1 MQYRKLGKSDLTVSS
16 VVLGCMTFTGDGN
29 WGPQD
34 EKDSIDTI
42 RAALDA
48 GITAFDTAESYAA
61 GLTEQILGKGLGK
74 DRRRVA
80 IFSKVAATHL
90 DYNGVI
96 ASCEATLRRIGTDY
110 LDLYQIH
117 WPSKTVPIEETLGA
131 LQRLKEDGKI
141 REIGVSNF
149 GPGDLDAVI
158 ANGTVV
164 SNQMGYN
171 LLFRGIEYDVLPKCR
186 ENGIGVLTYSSLA
199 QGLLTGKYK
208 TPDDFPVGRART
220 KLFSGSRPGAK
231 HGGVGCEEAAFRAI
245 DRIREI
251 SCEIGE
257 EMSNVALAWI
267 LAQKGISAVIAG
279 GRTAAQALANAKAA
293 DLTLSPDVVA
303 ALGDATE
310 EVKAFLG
317 NDVDAW
323 SFDRIK

>member
-1 MQYRKLGKSDLTVSS
+1 MQYGKLGKSTLTISRI
-16 VVLGCMTFTGDGN
+16 VLGCMTFTGDGN

-48 GITAFDTAESYAA
+48 GITAFDTAESYAN
-61 GLTEQILGKGLGK
+61 GLTEQILGKGLGA
-74 DRRRVA
+74 DRNKVA
-80 IFSKVAATHL
+80 IFSKVAAAHL
-90 DYNGVI
+90 DYNSVI
-96 ASCEATLRRIGTDY
+96 ASCEATLERIGTDY

-117 WPSKTVPIEETLGA
+117 WPSKTIPMDETMGA
-131 LQRLKEDGKI
+131 LLKLKADGKI

-149 GPGDLDAVI
+149 GPVDLDGVVRS
-158 ANGTVV
+158 GKVV

-199 QGLLTGKYK
+199 QGLLSGKYK

-220 KLFSGSRPGAK
+220 KLFSGSRPGAR
-231 HGGVGCEEAAFRAI
+231 HGGTGCEEIAFQAI

-251 SCEIGE
+251 SHEIGA
-257 EMSNVALAWI
+257 EMSKVALAWI
-267 LAQKGISAVIAG
+267 LAQEGISAVIAG
-279 GRTAAQALANAKAA
+279 GRTAAQARANAEAGE
-293 DLTLSPDVVA
+293 LILSQDVVA
-303 ALGDATE
+303 ELSRATE
-310 EVKAFLG
+310 EVKAYLG
-317 NDVDAW
+317 ADVDAW